1 VELLASQVLIEQRKG
16 STRNR
21 TMAILTKIDR
31 RQQKRQI
38 GHDPISQDQ
47 ISQDQ
52 ISHDQVRRELTV
64 GAETVAAL
72 ILAAIVIAGVAL
84 AIPECQV
91 DRDRCSVLTV
101 AATLR

>member
-1 VELLASQVLIEQRKG
+1 VELLASQVLIEQRKV
-16 STRNR
+16 SIRNR

-52 ISHDQVRRELTV
+52 VRHELTV